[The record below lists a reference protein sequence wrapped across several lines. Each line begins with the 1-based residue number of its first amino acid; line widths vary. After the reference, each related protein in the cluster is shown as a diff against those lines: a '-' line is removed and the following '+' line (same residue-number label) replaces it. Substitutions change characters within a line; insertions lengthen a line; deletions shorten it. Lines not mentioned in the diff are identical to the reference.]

1 MIAIKSPNDL
11 FCDLHDLQR
20 AGVMVDTRLIL
31 DDGELSIHWPL
42 LDLYGDQQ
50 WWSGL
55 GKAGGDN
62 VIILPGVTVS
72 EAQQFVDILYGVR
85 KVLSNKHFTV
95 IEDTAV
101 TEEFVCNN
109 NSDCEDIKLEPYE
122 IYDQVKCKYCG
133 KVFNNKKS
141 LAKHVLH
148 THRLKPYCMSI
159 L

>member
-55 GKAGGDN
+55 GKAGDDN

-72 EAQQFVDILYGVR
+72 EAQQFMDILYGV

-122 IYDQVKCKYCG
+122 IYDQVKC
-133 KVFNNKKS
+133 
-141 LAKHVLH
+141 L
-148 THRLKPYCMSI
+148 I
-159 L
+159 

>member
-1 MIAIKSPNDL
+1 MIAVKSTNDL

-85 KVLSNKHFTV
+85 KVGNTV
-95 IEDTAV
+95 KSPPKSRNFFFRV
-101 TEEFVCNN
+101 V
-109 NSDCEDIKLEPYE
+109 IKWFCHYP
-122 IYDQVKCKYCG
+122 
-133 KVFNNKKS
+133 
-141 LAKHVLH
+141 
-148 THRLKPYCMSI
+148 RLG
-159 L
+159 

>member
-62 VIILPGVTVS
+62 AQWESALAVGGQLLFIYFISYFPSKYQFPPSLTGVLR
-72 EAQQFVDILYGVR
+72 LY
-85 KVLSNKHFTV
+85 
-95 IEDTAV
+95 
-101 TEEFVCNN
+101 
-109 NSDCEDIKLEPYE
+109 
-122 IYDQVKCKYCG
+122 
-133 KVFNNKKS
+133 
-141 LAKHVLH
+141 
-148 THRLKPYCMSI
+148 
-159 L
+159 